1 MKPTALYITLFLLLT
16 ITPKLIAL
24 EQNSSVMQR
33 PTLQKPTLDP
43 EALEPFFNDL
53 SKTIHT
59 AVHGGIYDGVYDAAY
74 YAIPLT
80 CTITGA
86 ALFLYAVMRKDAGTN
101 KKTAA
106 YAGTGIALVTLGSLM
121 TLCPQWFGKERHG
134 Y

>member
-16 ITPKLIAL
+16 ITPTLIAL
-24 EQNSSVMQR
+24 QYSGDIDR
-33 PTLQKPTLDP
+33 PTFPQPTVNP
-43 EALEPFFNDL
+43 EKFEPFMNGL
-53 SKTIHT
+53 SDKIYT
-59 AVHGGIYDGVYDAAY
+59 AVHEGIHDGVYDAAY